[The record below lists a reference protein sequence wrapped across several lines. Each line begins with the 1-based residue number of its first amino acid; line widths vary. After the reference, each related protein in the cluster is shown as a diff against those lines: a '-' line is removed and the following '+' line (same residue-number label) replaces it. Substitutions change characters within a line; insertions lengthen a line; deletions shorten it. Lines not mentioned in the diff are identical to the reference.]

1 MPHPC
6 FDRLRDQLQPG
17 RFKLLHAGPWFWPR
31 DDQGEAYTFAQTRA
45 NMPSHLPGEVP
56 LLTVNA
62 SGKPAMWLLVGDR
75 RQDNLQP
82 FQPGAQQA
90 WQRAIAAVPR
100 SAPILWN
107 HTQVRAASDLRAIWV
122 GGSNAPTLDGD
133 SFGVAFALAAL
144 SKAIERPIPVE
155 FIASATLDSKGNLG
169 KVEGLEQKI
178 SVCATYAPRVQKFIV
193 AKNQLAEAEDIAC
206 SHPGLQII
214 GCETLTHVLE
224 AVFPDLEK
232 DLITLAD
239 KDAVAE
245 NIFRLAVG
253 RRDKVVYWAPIAK
266 AASAALTSW
275 EPISEDVT
283 QKLKLAAAIGLRHE
297 DNQGTLQMPP
307 RHWIDGLPQP
317 IRLDVV
323 AHIVQNAA
331 DCGAPSPEDA
341 QKLAESFLEGNRGS
355 HAFPEHLRILGA
367 YARLKYV
374 TGNASEALAHQLE
387 AIEGWLERW
396 EYDEVSYPLSAAVV
410 YAGAIRD
417 KSAFQRLSEF
427 DEEWRFRAGARPEG
441 DAYVQAARARAEVQL
456 GRLEEAAKRIAWF
469 EKRNGQLPDHLRDGG
484 LFWLSR
490 ALSSDPKH
498 AERVRAQ
505 ISSGSTTSIIQN
517 LYSRVDVEEN
527 LRLLMSKQYIARKM
541 SENLGPCTPQK
552 LADYLVE
559 NFPY

>member
-1 MPHPC
+1 MVHPC
-6 FDRLRDQLQPG
+6 FDRNRDQLRSG
-17 RFKLLHAGPWFWPR
+17 SYKLLGLGPWFWPPR
-31 DDQGEAYTFAQTRA
+31 EEEDAYTFALSKYTE
-45 NMPSHLPGEVP
+45 PEHKIGEVP
-56 LLTVNA
+56 LLAVTESGQA
-62 SGKPAMWLLVGDR
+62 SIWLLVAGR
-75 RQDNLQP
+75 RPDELKG
-82 FQPGAQQA
+82 FQPKAQGAWQQA
-90 WQRAIAAVPR
+90 VAAIPR
-100 SAPILWN
+100 SVPILWN
-107 HTQVRAASDLRAIWV
+107 HTQVRAGSDLRAAWA
-122 GGSNAPTLDGD
+122 GGGFAPTLDGE
-133 SFGVAFALAAL
+133 SFGVSFALAAL
-144 SKAIERPIPVE
+144 STAIKRPVPVE
-155 FIASATLDSKGNLG
+155 FIASATLDSRGNLG
-169 KVEGLEQKI
+169 SVEGLAQKI
-178 SVCATYAPRVQKFIV
+178 AVCATYAPRVNKFIV
-193 AKNQLAEAEDIAC
+193 AKEQESEAEDIAC
-206 SHPGLQII
+206 RYPQIQI
-214 GCETLTHVLE
+214 VACGSLTHVFE
-224 AVFPDLEK
+224 EVFPHLEER
-232 DLITLAD
+232 LISDPD
-239 KDAVAE
+239 KVGVAE
-245 NIFRLAVG
+245 SIFRLAVG
-253 RRDKVVYWAPIAK
+253 RRDKVSYWGPISK
-266 AASAALTSW
+266 AAIAALSRW
-275 EPISEDVT
+275 PHISEDVT

-341 QKLAESFLEGNRGS
+341 QKLAESFLAGNRGTD
-355 HAFPEHLRILGA
+355 AFPEHLRILGA

-396 EYDEVSYPLSAAVV
+396 EYDEVSYPLSAAFV

-417 KSAFQRLSEF
+417 ESAFQRLSDF

-456 GRLEEAAKRIAWF
+456 GRLEEAAKRIGWF

-484 LFWLSR
+484 LFWLAR
-490 ALSSDPKH
+490 ALSGEPEH

-541 SENLGPCTPQK
+541 SQNLGACTPEE